1 VDIAHA
7 PQHWPEHAAMFFVIT
22 PLALGWIA
30 GTALQLQQAVLWPCE
45 MYWGLGAAALLLMYA
60 VARVDAWQFAFKRL
74 DAFPFFRSASAFFS
88 RVSAG
93 AVWHSVVWCVL
104 SCTLAFALAGARAS
118 HYVKTVLN
126 PALEGRTLQVVG
138 IVANLPQRTDDS
150 ARFRFEVESARES
163 DGTWVQLPSQL
174 LLGWYGNRLNG
185 YGGQVG
191 LSGNA
196 DKVQP
201 PPADLRPGDR
211 WQLAVRLKA
220 PHGHINP
227 HGFDYELWLWEQG
240 LQATGYVRNGA
251 KDAAPQWLGSTWAH
265 PVERLRQR
273 VRSAI
278 EARVVDRAMAG
289 IVAALLVGDQAAIE
303 RADWDVF
310 RATGVAHLMA
320 ISGLHITG
328 LAWLAALCVGW
339 LWRRCDVWSPRKP
352 WSLWLP
358 APIAASACAAM
369 VALAYAVF
377 TGWGVPAQRTVW
389 MLGVVTLLRVYGL
402 RWPLTQVWL
411 SVCAVV
417 LAVDPWALMQ
427 AGFWL
432 SFVAV
437 GVLFASG
444 SHAPVETAAHSDA
457 LNVFDVSTEQSRQPN
472 RRGRLLANAWASA
485 QRMWREQCLMSVCLA
500 PLTLLLF
507 HQVSVVGLFANLLA
521 VPWVTLVVT
530 PLCMLGL
537 VLPFAWSVAAE
548 ALQWLVWLLKACA
561 GVLWAQWSAPAAPL
575 WAGAAALVGMGVW
588 AMRVPMWLRWFGVA
602 LVLPVLSWQTLRPAH
617 GTFEL
622 VAADMGQG
630 HAVLVRTATHSLLYD
645 TGPRYSSE
653 TDAGQRVLVP
663 LLRAWGERLDRIV
676 ISHQDSD
683 HSGGAPAVMAMQP
696 QADVLTSIAPEHPLQ
711 QLAVMQRCER
721 GQSWV
726 WDGVRFDV
734 LHPSASDYE
743 RKLKPNA
750 LSCVLRVT
758 ASRAVVAETGAALD
772 HASAKAPPSTQ
783 TTQTTQTTQVAALL
797 AGDIEAAQEQD
808 LLQSG
813 QALEA
818 DWLLVPHHGSATSST
833 QDFLEAV
840 NLSVAIVQAGY
851 RNRFGHPRPDVLR
864 RYSDLGV
871 LVVQTPRCGASTW
884 RSEQPKLVQCERN
897 QRQRYWQH
905 VF

>member
-1 VDIAHA
+1 
-7 PQHWPEHAAMFFVIT
+7 MLSFIT
-22 PLALGWIA
+22 SVALGWIA
-30 GTALQLQQAVLWPCE
+30 GTALQLQQAQLWAGGV
-45 MYWGLGAAALLLMYA
+45 YWGLGAAAIAMVLA
-60 VARVDAWQFAFKRL
+60 CRQA
-74 DAFPFFRSASAFFS
+74 
-88 RVSAG
+88 
-93 AVWHSVVWCVL
+93 AVWFLLAGV
-104 SCTLAFALAGARAS
+104 LAFAQAGARAS
-118 HYVKTVLN
+118 HYVSTSLN
-126 PALEGRTLQVVG
+126 PALEGRTLHVVG
-138 IVANLPQRTDDS
+138 LVANLPQRTEDS
-150 ARFRFEVESARES
+150 ARFRFEVESARDT
-163 DGTWVQLPSQL
+163 DGAQVQLPPQL

-185 YGGQVG
+185 YGGQG
-191 LSGNA
+191 RD

-201 PPADLRPGDR
+201 PPTDLRPGDR

-251 KDAAPQWLGSTWAH
+251 KDTPPQWLGHTWAH

-278 EARVVDRAMAG
+278 DARVADRATAG

-328 LAWLAALCVGW
+328 LAWLAALGVGW
-339 LWRRCDVWSPRKP
+339 LWRLSDVWSPTKP
-352 WSLWLP
+352 WSLCLP
-358 APIAASACAAM
+358 APMAASACAAC

-389 MLGVVTLLRVYGL
+389 MLTVVTLLRWHGL
-402 RWPLTQVWL
+402 RWPLLPVWL

-417 LAVDPWALMQ
+417 LALDPWALLQ

-444 SHAPVETAAHSDA
+444 SHAPTH
-457 LNVFDVSTEQSRQPN
+457 T
-472 RRGRLLANAWASA
+472 LLAAA
-485 QRMWREQCLMSVCLA
+485 QRMLREQWLMSVCLA

-507 HQVSVVGLFANLLA
+507 HQVSVVGLFANLLT

-530 PLCMLGL
+530 PLCLLGL
-537 VLPFAWSVAAE
+537 VLPLAWTLAAE
-548 ALQWLVWLLKACA
+548 ALQGLVWLLNACA
-561 GVLWAQWSAPAAPL
+561 GVPWAQWSAPAAPL

-588 AMRVPMWLRWFGVA
+588 AMRLPMWLRCFGVA
-602 LVLPVLSWQTLRPAH
+602 LVLPVLSWHTPRPAH
-617 GTFEL
+617 GAFEL

-630 HAVLVRTATHSLLYD
+630 HAVLLRTATHSMLYD
-645 TGPRYSSE
+645 TGPRYSAE

-663 LLRAWGERLDRIV
+663 LLRAWGERLDAIV

-683 HSGGAPAVMAMQP
+683 HSGGAPAVMVMQP
-696 QADVLTSIAPEHPLQ
+696 QARVLTSVALEHPLQ
-711 QLAVMQRCER
+711 QLSAMQRCER
-721 GQSWV
+721 GQTWT
-726 WDGVRFDV
+726 WDGVHFEV
-734 LHPSASDYE
+734 LHPNAADYE

-758 ASRAVVAETGAALD
+758 SQ
-772 HASAKAPPSTQ
+772 SS
-783 TTQTTQTTQVAALL
+783 ALL
-797 AGDIEAAQEQD
+797 AGDIEAAQELS

-813 QALEA
+813 QALQA

-833 QDFLEAV
+833 ANFLETVQPRIAV
-840 NLSVAIVQAGY
+840 VQAGY
-851 RNRFGHPRPDVLR
+851 RNRFGHPRQDVMQ
-864 RYSDLGV
+864 RYDDFGV
-871 LVVQTPRCGASTW
+871 LAVQTPRCGASTW
-884 RSEQPKLVQCERN
+884 RSDAPNLVQCERN
-897 QRQRYWQH
+897 QRQHYWQH

>member
-1 VDIAHA
+1 
-7 PQHWPEHAAMFFVIT
+7 MFSVIT

-30 GTALQLQQAVLWPCE
+30 GTALQLQQAVLWAAE
-45 MYWGLGAAALLLMYA
+45 MYWGLGAAALLLAYA
-60 VARVDAWQFAFKRL
+60 IARV
-74 DAFPFFRSASAFFS
+74 DAFPFFRSALAFLS
-88 RVSAG
+88 RVSAD

-118 HYVKTVLN
+118 HYVQTALN
-126 PALEGRTLQVVG
+126 PAIEGRTLQLVG
-138 IVANLPQRTDDS
+138 IVANLPQRTEDS

-163 DGTWVQLPSQL
+163 DGTLVELPPQL

-185 YGGQVG
+185 YGGQ
-191 LSGNA
+191 LNNA
-196 DKVQP
+196 DKVQA

-251 KDAAPQWLGSTWAH
+251 KDAPPQWLGSTWEH
-265 PVERLRQR
+265 PVERLRQS

-278 EARVVDRAMAG
+278 DARVADRAVAG

-339 LWRRCDVWSPRKP
+339 LWRRSDVWSARKP

-358 APIAASACAAM
+358 APIAASACAAI

-402 RWPLTQVWL
+402 RWPLMQVWL
-411 SVCAVV
+411 TVCAVV
-417 LAVDPWALMQ
+417 LALDPWALMQ

-444 SHAPVETAAHSDA
+444 SHAPVEVAVHSDA
-457 LNVFDVSTEQSRQPN
+457 LNMFEVPTERNSQSSE
-472 RRGRLLANAWASA
+472 RGSKRVGHIAASAWASA
-485 QRMWREQCLMSVCLA
+485 QRMWREQWLMSVCLA

-530 PLCMLGL
+530 PLCLLGL

-548 ALQWLVWLLKACA
+548 ALQVLVLLLKACA
-561 GVLWAQWSAPAAPL
+561 GVSWAQWSAPAAPL

-602 LVLPVLSWQTLRPAH
+602 LVLPVLSWQTPRPAH

-645 TGPRYSSE
+645 TGPRYSAE

-696 QADVLTSIAPEHPLQ
+696 QAEVLTSIASEHPLQ
-711 QLAVMQRCER
+711 QLGAMQRCER
-721 GQSWV
+721 GQLWV
-726 WDGVRFDV
+726 WDGVQFEV
-734 LHPSASDYE
+734 LHPSAVDYD

-750 LSCVLRVT
+750 LSCVLRV
-758 ASRAVVAETGAALD
+758 
-772 HASAKAPPSTQ
+772 SAHNTS
-783 TTQTTQTTQVAALL
+783 ALL

-813 QALEA
+813 QALQA

-833 QDFLEAV
+833 QAFLDAV
-840 NLSVAIVQAGY
+840 QPSVAIVQAGY

-864 RYSDLGV
+864 RYTDLGV
-871 LVVQTPRCGASTW
+871 DVVQTPRCGASTW

>member
-1 VDIAHA
+1 
-7 PQHWPEHAAMFFVIT
+7 MFSVIT

-30 GTALQLQQAVLWPCE
+30 GTALQLQQAQLWAGE
-45 MYWGLGAAALLLMYA
+45 VYWALGAAAL
-60 VARVDAWQFAFKRL
+60 V
-74 DAFPFFRSASAFFS
+74 SAFAVVRVS
-88 RVSAG
+88 RVLAG
-93 AVWHSVVWCVL
+93 SWVQVVVRFAWMGVL
-104 SCTLAFALAGARAS
+104 SAVLAFVQAGARAS
-118 HYVKTVLN
+118 HYAQSALN
-126 PALEGRTLQVVG
+126 PALEGRTLHVVG
-138 IVANLPQRTDDS
+138 IVASLPQRMEDS
-150 ARFRFEVESARES
+150 ARFRFEVASAREAS
-163 DGTWVQLPSQL
+163 GALVKLPSQL

-185 YGGQVG
+185 SDEK
-191 LSGNA
+191 L
-196 DKVQP
+196 QP

-251 KDAAPQWLGSTWAH
+251 KDTPPQWLGSTWAH
-265 PVERLRQR
+265 PVERMRQR

-278 EARVVDRAMAG
+278 EARVADRATAG

-328 LAWLAALCVGW
+328 LAWLAAVCVGW
-339 LWRRCDVWSPRKP
+339 LWRRSDVWSPRKP

-358 APIAASACAAM
+358 APIAASVCAVA

-402 RWPLTQVWL
+402 RWPWVQVWL

-417 LAVDPWALMQ
+417 LALDPWALMQ

-437 GVLFASG
+437 GMLFASG
-444 SHAPVETAAHSDA
+444 SQASGTT
-457 LNVFDVSTEQSRQPN
+457 L
-472 RRGRLLANAWASA
+472 WATV
-485 QRMWREQCLMSVCLA
+485 QRMWREQWLMSVCLA

-530 PLCMLGL
+530 PLCLLGL
-537 VLPFAWSVAAE
+537 VLPVAWGAAAE
-548 ALQWLVWLLKACA
+548 ALQGLMWLLKVCA
-561 GVLWAQWSAPAAPL
+561 GVSWAQWSAPAAPL
-575 WAGAAALVGMGVW
+575 WVGAAALLGMGVW

-602 LVLPVLSWQTLRPAH
+602 LVLPVLSWQTPRPTH

-645 TGPRYSSE
+645 TGPRYSAE

-663 LLRAWGERLDRIV
+663 LLRALGERLDTVV

-683 HSGGAPAVMAMQP
+683 HSGGALAVMAMQP
-696 QADVLTSIAPEHPLQ
+696 QAEVLTSIPPTHSLQ
-711 QLAVMQRCER
+711 QAHSMTRCER
-721 GQSWV
+721 GQAWV
-726 WDGVRFDV
+726 WDDVHFDV
-734 LHPSASDYE
+734 LHPTPEDYG
-743 RKLKPNA
+743 KPLKPNA
-750 LSCVLRVT
+750 LSCVLRVRS
-758 ASRAVVAETGAALD
+758 ASGVVALL
-772 HASAKAPPSTQ
+772 
-783 TTQTTQTTQVAALL
+783 VA
-797 AGDIEAAQEQD
+797 DIEAAQEQQ
-808 LLQSG
+808 LLRTETS
-813 QALEA
+813 LTA
-818 DWLLVPHHGSATSST
+818 DWLLVPHHGSLTSST
-833 QDFLEAV
+833 PAFVQAV
-840 NLSVAIVQAGY
+840 QPSVAVVQAGY
-851 RNRFGHPRPDVLR
+851 RNRFGHPRPEVVA
-864 RYSDLGV
+864 RYDAQGV
-871 LVVQTPRCGASTW
+871 LMVQSARCGASVW
-884 RSEQPKLVQCERN
+884 RSDEPKLVQCERD
-897 QRQRYWQH
+897 QGKRYWHH

>member
-1 VDIAHA
+1 
-7 PQHWPEHAAMFFVIT
+7 MFSVIT

-30 GTALQLQQAVLWPCE
+30 GTALQLQQAQLWAGE
-45 MYWGLGAAALLLMYA
+45 VYWGLAAAALMWAYIA
-60 VARVDAWQFAFKRL
+60 TRIDVSRVAWI
-74 DAFPFFRSASAFFS
+74 RSASALLS
-88 RVSAG
+88 RASAG
-93 AVWHSVVWCVL
+93 AGVYAAVGLALVAVL
-104 SCTLAFALAGARAS
+104 SALLAFVQAGARAS
-118 HYVKTVLN
+118 HYAQSAFN

-138 IVANLPQRTDDS
+138 IVANLPQRMEDS
-150 ARFRFEVESARES
+150 ARFRFEVESARDS
-163 DGTWVQLPSQL
+163 DGALVQLPPQL

-185 YGGQVG
+185 
-191 LSGNA
+191 SD

-211 WQLAVRLKA
+211 WQLVVRLKA

-278 EARVVDRAMAG
+278 DARVGDRAMAG

-339 LWRRCDVWSPRKP
+339 LWRRSDVWSPRKP

-358 APIAASACAAM
+358 APIAASASAAM

-402 RWPLTQVWL
+402 RWPLMQVWL
-411 SVCAVV
+411 TVCAVV
-417 LAVDPWALMQ
+417 LALDPWALMQ

-444 SHAPVETAAHSDA
+444 SHAPVETTVRSDT
-457 LNVFDVSTEQSRQPN
+457 LNGFDTVAEQNSQPN

-485 QRMWREQCLMSVCLA
+485 QRMWREQWLMSVCLA

-530 PLCMLGL
+530 PLCLLGL
-537 VLPFAWSVAAE
+537 VLPLAWSVAAE

-561 GVLWAQWSAPAAPL
+561 GVSWAQWSAPAAPL

-602 LVLPVLSWQTLRPAH
+602 LVLPVLSWQTPRPAN
-617 GTFEL
+617 GMFEL

-645 TGPRYSSE
+645 TGPRYSAE

-663 LLRAWGERLDRIV
+663 LLRGWGERLDRIV

-683 HSGGAPAVMAMQP
+683 HSGGATAVMAMQP
-696 QADVLTSIAPEHPLQ
+696 QADVLTSIALEHPLQ
-711 QLAVMQRCER
+711 QLGAMQRCER

-726 WDGVRFDV
+726 WDGVRFEM
-734 LHPSASDYE
+734 LHPSAADYE

-758 ASRAVVAETGAALD
+758 AVDTS
-772 HASAKAPPSTQ
+772 
-783 TTQTTQTTQVAALL
+783 ALL
-797 AGDIEAAQEQD
+797 AGDIEAAQEQG

-813 QALEA
+813 QALQA

-833 QDFLEAV
+833 QAFLDAV
-840 NLSVAIVQAGY
+840 QPSVAIVQAGY

>member
-1 VDIAHA
+1 VGIAHA
-7 PQHWPEHAAMFFVIT
+7 PLCCVEHAAMFSVIT
-22 PLALGWIA
+22 PLALGWLA
-30 GTALQLQQAVLWPCE
+30 GTALQLQQPQLWAAE
-45 MYWGLGAAALLLMYA
+45 MYWGLGAAALLLAYA
-60 VARVDAWQFAFKRL
+60 AARLDTWRIAFTLL
-74 DAFPFFRSASAFFS
+74 DAFPFVRSALALSS
-88 RVSAG
+88 RASTG
-93 AVWHSVVWCVL
+93 AVWHSAVCCVL
-104 SCTLAFALAGARAS
+104 SCALAFALAGARVS
-118 HYVKTVLN
+118 HYVQTALN

-138 IVANLPQRTDDS
+138 IVANLPQRTEDS

-163 DGTWVQLPSQL
+163 DGTLVQLPPQL
-174 LLGWYGNRLNG
+174 LLGWYGNRLKG
-185 YGGQVG
+185 DGGEVV
-191 LSGNA
+191 LS
-196 DKVQP
+196 DKVQAP
-201 PPADLRPGDR
+201 PVDLRPGDR
-211 WQLAVRLKA
+211 WQLTVRLKA

-251 KDAAPQWLGSTWAH
+251 KDVPPLWLGSTWAH

-278 EARVVDRAMAG
+278 DAQVADRALAG

-328 LAWLAALCVGW
+328 LAWLAALCVGR
-339 LWRRCDVWSPRKP
+339 LWRRSDAWSPAKP

-358 APIAASACAAM
+358 TPIAASACAAL

-402 RWPLTQVWL
+402 RWPLMQVWL
-411 SVCAVV
+411 TVCAVV
-417 LAVDPWALMQ
+417 LALDPWALMQ

-444 SHAPVETAAHSDA
+444 SQAP
-457 LNVFDVSTEQSRQPN
+457 
-472 RRGRLLANAWASA
+472 ANTLWASA
-485 QRMWREQCLMSVCLA
+485 QRMWREQWLMSVCLA

-537 VLPFAWSVAAE
+537 VLPAAWGLAAD
-548 ALQWLVWLLKACA
+548 ALQGLVWVLKACA
-561 GVLWAQWSAPAAPL
+561 GVSWAQWSAPAAPL
-575 WAGAAALVGMGVW
+575 WAGAAALVGMGTW
-588 AMRVPMWLRWFGVA
+588 AMRVPMWLRCFCVA
-602 LVLPVLSWQTLRPAH
+602 LVLPVLSWQTPRPAL
-617 GTFEL
+617 GAFEL

-645 TGPRYSSE
+645 TGPRYSAE

-696 QADVLTSIAPEHPLQ
+696 QADVWTSIAAEHPLQ
-711 QLAVMQRCER
+711 QLGRMQRCER

-726 WDGVRFDV
+726 WDGVQFEV
-734 LHPSASDYE
+734 LHPSAADYA

-750 LSCVLRVT
+750 MSCVLRV
-758 ASRAVVAETGAALD
+758 
-772 HASAKAPPSTQ
+772 SAPNTS
-783 TTQTTQTTQVAALL
+783 ALL

-813 QALEA
+813 QTLQA

-833 QDFLEAV
+833 QAFLDAV
-840 NLSVAIVQAGY
+840 QPSVAIVQAGY
-851 RNRFGHPRPDVLR
+851 RNRFGHPRPDVLG
-864 RYSDLGV
+864 RYTDLGV
-871 LVVQTPRCGASTW
+871 DVVQTPRCGASTW

>member
-1 VDIAHA
+1 
-7 PQHWPEHAAMFFVIT
+7 MFSVIT

-30 GTALQLQQAVLWPCE
+30 GTALQLQQAQLWAGE
-45 MYWGLGAAALLLMYA
+45 VYWCLAAAALLLAYA
-60 VARVDAWQFAFKRL
+60 AARVDAWRFAFTRL
-74 DAFPFFRSASAFFS
+74 DTFPFARSALALFS
-88 RVSAG
+88 RASAG
-93 AVWHSVVWCVL
+93 AVWYSVVWCVL
-104 SCTLAFALAGARAS
+104 SCTFAFALAGARAS
-118 HYVKTVLN
+118 HYVQTALN

-138 IVANLPQRTDDS
+138 IVANLPQRSEDS

-163 DGTWVQLPSQL
+163 DSTLVELPPQL

-185 YGGQVG
+185 DGGQNN
-191 LSGNA
+191 NA
-196 DKVQP
+196 DKVQAP
-201 PPADLRPGDR
+201 PTDLRPGDR

-251 KDAAPQWLGSTWAH
+251 KDAAPQWLGSTWVH

-278 EARVVDRAMAG
+278 DARVGDRAMAG

-339 LWRRCDVWSPRKP
+339 LWRRSDVWSPRKP

-369 VALAYAVF
+369 VALTYAVF

-402 RWPLTQVWL
+402 RWPLMQVWL
-411 SVCAVV
+411 TVCAVV
-417 LAVDPWALMQ
+417 LALDPWALMQ

-444 SHAPVETAAHSDA
+444 SHAPLEAAVHSDA
-457 LNVFDVSTEQSRQPN
+457 LNVFEVPTERNIQSSE
-472 RRGRLLANAWASA
+472 RGSKRVGHIAASAWASV
-485 QRMWREQCLMSVCLA
+485 QRMWREQWLMSVCLA

-530 PLCMLGL
+530 PLCLLGL

-561 GVLWAQWSAPAAPL
+561 GVSWAQWSAPAAPL
-575 WAGAAALVGMGVW
+575 WAGAAALVGMGMW
-588 AMRVPMWLRWFGVA
+588 AMRVPMWLRCFGVA
-602 LVLPVLSWQTLRPAH
+602 LVLPVLSWQTPRPVH

-630 HAVLVRTATHSLLYD
+630 HAVLLRTATHSLLYD
-645 TGPRYSSE
+645 TGPRYSAE

-711 QLAVMQRCER
+711 QLGVMQRCER
-721 GQSWV
+721 GQSWM
-726 WDGVRFDV
+726 WDGVRFEV

-750 LSCVLRVT
+750 LSCVLRVS
-758 ASRAVVAETGAALD
+758 ASRAVVAQTDAALD
-772 HASAKAPPSTQ
+772 HASAKAPPPAQGT
-783 TTQTTQTTQVAALL
+783 ALL

-813 QALEA
+813 QALQA

-833 QDFLEAV
+833 QDFLNAV
-840 NLSVAIVQAGY
+840 DPNVAIVQAGY

-864 RYSDLGV
+864 RYNDLGV

-884 RSEQPKLVQCERN
+884 RSQQPKLVQCERN

>member
-1 VDIAHA
+1 
-7 PQHWPEHAAMFFVIT
+7 MFSVIT
-22 PLALGWIA
+22 PVALGWIA
-30 GTALQLQQAVLWPCE
+30 GTAVQLQQPQLWAAE
-45 MYWGLGAAALLLMYA
+45 VYWVGGTGALCFLYVTVRSRPLA
-60 VARVDAWQFAFKRL
+60 VAGLQV
-74 DAFPFFRSASAFFS
+74 
-88 RVSAG
+88 
-93 AVWHSVVWCVL
+93 AV
-104 SCTLAFALAGARAS
+104 AFALAAVLAFAQVGARAS
-118 HYVKTVLN
+118 HYAQGALT
-126 PALEGRTLQVVG
+126 PQLEGRTLHLVG
-138 IVANLPQRTDDS
+138 VVANLPQRTEDS
-150 ARFRFEVESARES
+150 ARFRFEVESARDTE
-163 DGTWVQLPSQL
+163 GARVQLPQQL
-174 LLGWYGNRLNG
+174 LLGWYGQRG
-185 YGGQVG
+185 HGM
-191 LSGNA
+191 SGHSGSA
-196 DKVQP
+196 DTVQAP
-201 PPADLRPGDR
+201 PLDLRPGDR
-211 WQLAVRLKA
+211 WQLAVRVKA

-240 LQATGYVRNGA
+240 LQATGYVRNGP
-251 KDAAPQWLGSTWAH
+251 KDASPQWLGSSWVH
-265 PVERLRQR
+265 PVERLRQS
-273 VRSAI
+273 VRNAI
-278 EARVVDRAMAG
+278 DAHVSDRAMAG

-303 RADWDVF
+303 RSDWDVF

-328 LAWLAALCVGW
+328 LAWLAAWVVGW
-339 LWRRCDVWSPRKP
+339 LWRRSDVWSHRKP

-358 APIAASACAAM
+358 APMAASACAAL

-389 MLGVVTLLRVYGL
+389 MLAVVTALRWHGW
-402 RWPLTQVWL
+402 RWPLLQVWL
-411 SVCAVV
+411 TVCAVV
-417 LAVDPWALMQ
+417 LALDPWALMQ

-444 SHAPVETAAHSDA
+444 SHAPVPAAHLPAS
-457 LNVFDVSTEQSRQPN
+457 V
-472 RRGRLLANAWASA
+472 WASA
-485 QRMWREQCLMSVCLA
+485 QRLWREQWLMSVCLA

-530 PLCMLGL
+530 PLCLLGL
-537 VLPFAWSVAAE
+537 VLPLAWGVAAD
-548 ALQWLVWLLKACA
+548 ALQGLLWLLQLCA
-561 GVLWAQWSAPAAPL
+561 GVSWAQWSAPAAPL
-575 WAGAAALVGMGVW
+575 WAGASALMGMGLW
-588 AMRVPMWLRWFGVA
+588 AMRLPMWLRCFGIA
-602 LVLPVLSWQTLRPAH
+602 LVLPVLSWQTPRPAL

-645 TGPRYSSE
+645 TGPRYSAE

-696 QADVLTSIAPEHPLQ
+696 QADVLTSIAIEHPLQ
-711 QLAVMQRCER
+711 QLSKMQRCER

-726 WDGVRFDV
+726 WDGVRFEV

-758 ASRAVVAETGAALD
+758 ALPGAGL
-772 HASAKAPPSTQ
+772 HAPAIS
-783 TTQTTQTTQVAALL
+783 ALL

-813 QALEA
+813 QALQA

-833 QDFLEAV
+833 QAFLEAV
-840 NLSVAIVQAGY
+840 QPRIALVQAGY
-851 RNRFGHPRPDVLR
+851 RNRFGHPRADVVQ

-871 LVVQTPRCGASTW
+871 QVVQTPRCGASVW

>member
-1 VDIAHA
+1 
-7 PQHWPEHAAMFFVIT
+7 MFSVIT
-22 PLALGWIA
+22 PWALGWIA
-30 GTALQLQQAVLWPCE
+30 GTALQLQQPQLWAAE
-45 MYWGLGAAALLLMYA
+45 VYWALGAAAVLL
-60 VARVDAWQFAFKRL
+60 VSWHVSRFWRGDWQIPAWQTAAWFT
-74 DAFPFFRSASAFFS
+74 
-88 RVSAG
+88 
-93 AVWHSVVWCVL
+93 L
-104 SCTLAFALAGARAS
+104 SCVIAFALAGARAS
-118 HYVKTVLN
+118 HYLQTALN

-138 IVANLPQRTDDS
+138 IVANLPQRNEDS
-150 ARFRFEVESARES
+150 ARFRFGVESAREL
-163 DGTWVQLPSQL
+163 DGTLVQLPPQV
-174 LLGWYGNRLNG
+174 LLGWYGHRRHAH
-185 YGGQVG
+185 VG
-191 LSGNA
+191 HSSSE
-196 DKVQP
+196 DKLQP

-211 WQLAVRLKA
+211 WQLSVRLKA

-227 HGFDYELWLWEQG
+227 HGFDYELWLWDQG

-251 KDAAPQWLGSTWAH
+251 KDLQPQWLGHTWAH

-278 EARVVDRAMAG
+278 DAQVTDRGTAG

-303 RADWDVF
+303 RGDWDVF

-339 LWRRCDVWSPRKP
+339 LWRRSDMWSPRTP

-358 APIAASACAAM
+358 APMAASACAAL

-389 MLGVVTLLRVYGL
+389 MLGVVTLLRFYGL
-402 RWPLTQVWL
+402 RWPLMQVWL
-411 SVCAVV
+411 TVCAVV
-417 LAVDPWALMQ
+417 LALDPWALMQ

-444 SHAPVETAAHSDA
+444 VQEPASSLWAA
-457 LNVFDVSTEQSRQPN
+457 VR
-472 RRGRLLANAWASA
+472 
-485 QRMWREQCLMSVCLA
+485 RMWREQWLMSVCLA
-500 PLTLLLF
+500 PLSLLLF
-507 HQVSVVGLFANLLA
+507 HQVSVLGLFANLLA

-537 VLPFAWSVAAE
+537 LMPFAWDLAAE
-548 ALQWLVWLLKACA
+548 ALQGLVWLLKAGA
-561 GVLWAQWSAPAAPL
+561 GVSWAQWSAPAAPF
-575 WAGAAALVGMGVW
+575 WAGAAALVGMGLW
-588 AMRVPMWLRWFGVA
+588 AMRVPMWLRCFGVA
-602 LVLPVLSWQTLRPAH
+602 LVLPMLSWQTPRPAH

-630 HAVLVRTATHSLLYD
+630 HAVLLRTATHSLLYD
-645 TGPRYSSE
+645 TGPRYSAE

-696 QADVLTSIAPEHPLQ
+696 QADVLTSMPAEHPLQ
-711 QLAVMQRCER
+711 QLGSMQRCEL

-726 WDGVRFDV
+726 WDGVQFEV
-734 LHPSASDYE
+734 LHPSAADYE

-750 LSCVLRVT
+750 LSCVLRV
-758 ASRAVVAETGAALD
+758 SAAN
-772 HASAKAPPSTQ
+772 ASAML
-783 TTQTTQTTQVAALL
+783 V
-797 AGDIEAAQEQD
+797 GDIEAAQEQS
-808 LLQSG
+808 LVQSG
-813 QALEA
+813 QPLQA

-833 QDFLEAV
+833 QAFLEAV
-840 NLSVAIVQAGY
+840 QPSVAIVQVGY
-851 RNRFGHPRPDVLR
+851 RNRFGHPRPDVLK

-871 LVVQTPRCGASTW
+871 QVVQTPRCGASTW
-884 RSEQPKLVQCERN
+884 RSEQPNLVDCERN
-897 QRQRYWQH
+897 QRTRYWQH
-905 VF
+905 NF

>member
-1 VDIAHA
+1 
-7 PQHWPEHAAMFFVIT
+7 MFSVIT
-22 PLALGWIA
+22 PFALGWIA
-30 GTALQLQQAVLWPCE
+30 GTALQLQQAKLWAAD
-45 MYWGLGAAALLLMYA
+45 MYWGLGAVALLLVYA
-60 VARVDAWQFAFKRL
+60 AARFILGRFAF
-74 DAFPFFRSASAFFS
+74 ARSASAFFS

-93 AVWHSVVWCVL
+93 AGLQAFVWFAL
-104 SCTLAFALAGARAS
+104 AGTLAFALAGARACQFLQ
-118 HYVKTVLN
+118 TALN

-138 IVANLPQRTDDS
+138 IVANLPQRTEDS
-150 ARFRFEVESARES
+150 ARFRFEVESAREM
-163 DGTWVQLPSQL
+163 DGTQVQLPPHV
-174 LLGWYGNRLNG
+174 LLGWYGNRLKG
-185 YGGQVG
+185 YGGQG
-191 LSGNA
+191 GS
-196 DKVQP
+196 DDQVQA

-251 KDAAPQWLGSTWAH
+251 KDAPPQWLGSTWAH
-265 PVERLRQR
+265 PIERLRQR

-278 EARVVDRAMAG
+278 DAQVADRAMAG

-303 RADWDVF
+303 RTDWDVF

-328 LAWLAALCVGW
+328 LAWLAALCVGG
-339 LWRRCDVWSPRKP
+339 LWRRSDVWSPRKP
-352 WSLWLP
+352 WSLCLP
-358 APIAASACAAM
+358 APVAASASAAL

-402 RWPLTQVWL
+402 RWPLMQVWL

-417 LAVDPWALMQ
+417 LALDPWALMQ

-444 SHAPVETAAHSDA
+444 SQEGAASVWGA
-457 LNVFDVSTEQSRQPN
+457 VL
-472 RRGRLLANAWASA
+472 
-485 QRMWREQCLMSVCLA
+485 RMCREQWLMSVCLA

-530 PLCMLGL
+530 PLCMVGL
-537 VLPFAWSVAAE
+537 VLPLAWSLAAE
-548 ALQWLVWLLKACA
+548 ALQRSVWLLKVGA
-561 GVLWAQWSAPAAPL
+561 GVSWAQWSAPAAPL
-575 WAGAAALVGMGVW
+575 WAGAAALAGMGLW
-588 AMRVPMWLRWFGVA
+588 AMRLPIWLRLFGVA
-602 LVLPVLSWQTLRPAH
+602 LVLPVLSWETPRPAH
-617 GTFEL
+617 GAFEL

-630 HAVLVRTATHSLLYD
+630 HAVLLRTATHSLLYD
-645 TGPRYSSE
+645 TGPRYSAE

-683 HSGGAPAVMAMQP
+683 HSGGAPSVMAMQP
-696 QADVLTSIAPEHPLQ
+696 QADVLTSIAPEHPLR
-711 QLAVMQRCER
+711 QLGNMQRCER

-726 WDGVRFDV
+726 WDGVHFEV
-734 LHPSASDYE
+734 LHPRAADYE

-750 LSCVLRVT
+750 LSCVLRVS
-758 ASRAVVAETGAALD
+758 ASHWQTNRA
-772 HASAKAPPSTQ
+772 HAS
-783 TTQTTQTTQVAALL
+783 ALL

-813 QALEA
+813 QTLQA

-833 QDFLEAV
+833 SAFLEAV
-840 NLSVAIVQAGY
+840 DPSVAIVQAGY

-884 RSEQPKLVQCERN
+884 RSEQPNLVQCERN
-897 QRQRYWQH
+897 LRQRYWQH

>member
-1 VDIAHA
+1 
-7 PQHWPEHAAMFFVIT
+7 MFSVIT

-30 GTALQLQQAVLWPCE
+30 GTALQLQQAQLWVGE
-45 MYWGLGAAALLLMYA
+45 VYWGLAAVTLMTAYIATRIDVSRFAWVRRASVLLS
-60 VARVDAWQFAFKRL
+60 RL
-74 DAFPFFRSASAFFS
+74 L
-88 RVSAG
+88 AG
-93 AVWHSVVWCVL
+93 AGVQAAVGLALAATL
-104 SCTLAFALAGARAS
+104 SAVLAFAQAGARAS
-118 HYVKTVLN
+118 HYAQSTLN
-126 PALEGRTLQVVG
+126 SALEGRTLQVVG
-138 IVANLPQRTDDS
+138 IVANLPQRNEDS
-150 ARFRFEVESARES
+150 ARFRFEVESARDS
-163 DGTWVQLPSQL
+163 DGARVQLPPQL

-185 YGGQVG
+185 
-191 LSGNA
+191 SD
-196 DKVQP
+196 DKVQA

-251 KDAAPQWLGSTWAH
+251 KDAPPLWLGSTWAH

-278 EARVVDRAMAG
+278 DVRVSDRAMAG

-339 LWRRCDVWSPRKP
+339 LWRRSDVWSARQP

-369 VALAYAVF
+369 VALTYAVF

-402 RWPLTQVWL
+402 RWPLMQVWL
-411 SVCAVV
+411 TVCAVV
-417 LAVDPWALMQ
+417 LALDPWALLQ

-444 SHAPVETAAHSDA
+444 SHAPLEAAAHSDA
-457 LNVFDVSTEQSRQPN
+457 LNVFEVPAE
-472 RRGRLLANAWASA
+472 RRGQSDERGSRRVGRMAASAWASA
-485 QRMWREQCLMSVCLA
+485 QRMWREQWLMSVSLA

-537 VLPFAWSVAAE
+537 VLPFAWGLAAD
-548 ALQWLVWLLKACA
+548 ALQLLVWVLNACA
-561 GVLWAQWSAPAAPL
+561 GVSWAQWSAPAAPL
-575 WAGAAALVGMGVW
+575 WAGAAALVGMGTW
-588 AMRVPMWLRWFGVA
+588 AMRLPMWLRCFGVA
-602 LVLPVLSWQTLRPAH
+602 LVLPVLSWQTPRPEH

-645 TGPRYSSE
+645 TGPRYSAE

-683 HSGGAPAVMAMQP
+683 HSGGAAAMMAMQP
-696 QADVLTSIAPEHPLQ
+696 QSNVLTSISVEHPLQ
-711 QLAVMQRCER
+711 QLGAMQRCEL

-726 WDGVRFDV
+726 WDGVRFEV
-734 LHPSASDYE
+734 LHPSAADYE

-758 ASRAVVAETGAALD
+758 AHDTS
-772 HASAKAPPSTQ
+772 
-783 TTQTTQTTQVAALL
+783 ALL

-808 LLQSG
+808 LVQSG
-813 QALEA
+813 QDLQA

-833 QDFLEAV
+833 QAFLEAV
-840 NLSVAIVQAGY
+840 QPSVAIVQAGY

-871 LVVQTPRCGASTW
+871 LVVQTPRCGASIW

-897 QRQRYWQH
+897 QRQRYWHH

>member
-1 VDIAHA
+1 
-7 PQHWPEHAAMFFVIT
+7 MFSVIT
-22 PLALGWIA
+22 PWALGWIA
-30 GTALQLQQAVLWPCE
+30 GTALQLQQAQLWAGE
-45 MYWGLGAAALLLMYA
+45 VYWGWGGAAAALVLA
-60 VARVDAWQFAFKRL
+60 RFGTWPIVHRVFARVSCAWMGAL
-74 DAFPFFRSASAFFS
+74 WPA
-88 RVSAG
+88 
-93 AVWHSVVWCVL
+93 AVWFALACA
-104 SCTLAFALAGARAS
+104 LAFAQVGARAS
-118 HYVKTVLN
+118 HYVQSALN

-138 IVANLPQRTDDS
+138 IVANLPQRMEDS
-150 ARFRFEVESARES
+150 ARFRFEVESAHDSGGAR
-163 DGTWVQLPSQL
+163 VQLPPQL
-174 LLGWYGNRLNG
+174 LLGWYGHRFHEG
-185 YGGQVG
+185 D
-191 LSGNA
+191 
-196 DKVQP
+196 DKWQS
-201 PPADLRPGDR
+201 PPADFRPGDR

-240 LQATGYVRNGA
+240 LQATGYVRHGA
-251 KDAAPQWLGSTWAH
+251 KDAPPQWLGGTWAH

-278 EARVVDRAMAG
+278 DAQVSDRAAAG

-303 RADWDVF
+303 RTDWDVF

-339 LWRRCDVWSPRKP
+339 LWRRSDAWSAHTP

-402 RWPLTQVWL
+402 RWPWVQVWL

-417 LAVDPWALMQ
+417 LALDPWALMQ

-444 SHAPVETAAHSDA
+444 SPRPVTTLWGS
-457 LNVFDVSTEQSRQPN
+457 F
-472 RRGRLLANAWASA
+472 
-485 QRMWREQCLMSVCLA
+485 QRMGREQWLMSVCLA

-530 PLCMLGL
+530 PLCWLGL
-537 VLPFAWSVAAE
+537 VLPPFWGVAAE
-548 ALQWLVWLLKACA
+548 ALQVLIWVLNACA
-561 GVLWAQWSAPAAPL
+561 GVSWAQWSAPSAPL
-575 WAGAAALVGMGVW
+575 WAGAVALVGLGLW
-588 AMRVPMWLRWFGVA
+588 AMRVPMWLRCFGVA
-602 LVLPVLSWQTLRPAH
+602 LVLPVLSWHTPRPAH

-630 HAVLVRTATHSLLYD
+630 HAVLLRTATHSLLYD
-645 TGPRYSSE
+645 TGPRYSAE

-683 HSGGAPAVMAMQP
+683 HSGGASAVMAMQP
-696 QADVLTSIAPEHPLQ
+696 QAEVLTSMPTGHPLQ

-721 GQSWV
+721 GQAWV
-726 WDGVRFDV
+726 WDGVQFEV
-734 LHPSASDYE
+734 LHPTADDYT

-750 LSCVLRVT
+750 LSCVLRV
-758 ASRAVVAETGAALD
+758 SER
-772 HASAKAPPSTQ
+772 STS
-783 TTQTTQTTQVAALL
+783 ALL
-797 AGDIEAAQEQD
+797 AGDIEAAQERH

-813 QALEA
+813 QALQA

-833 QDFLEAV
+833 QAFLDAV
-840 NLSVAIVQAGY
+840 QPSVAIVQAGY
-851 RNRFGHPRPDVLR
+851 RNRFGHPTPQVLQ
-864 RYSDLGV
+864 RYSDSGV
-871 LVVQTPRCGASTW
+871 LVVQTPRCGASIW
-884 RSEQPKLVQCERN
+884 LSDQPNLVQCERN

>member
-1 VDIAHA
+1 M
-7 PQHWPEHAAMFFVIT
+7 PLHWVEHAAMLSVIT
-22 PLALGWIA
+22 PWALGWIA
-30 GTALQLQQAVLWPCE
+30 GTALQLQQAQLWAGE
-45 MYWGLGAAALLLMYA
+45 VYWGSGVAALFLAYA
-60 VARVDAWQFAFKRL
+60 TTH
-74 DAFPFFRSASAFFS
+74 RSAWRAAFTGPTPEMADALMQ
-88 RVSAG
+88 V
-93 AVWHSVVWCVL
+93 AVWFSL
-104 SCTLAFALAGARAS
+104 AGLLAFAQAGARAS
-118 HYVKTVLN
+118 EFAHSALN
-126 PALEGRTLQVVG
+126 PALEGRTLHVVG
-138 IVANLPQRTDDS
+138 IVAHLPQRMDGS
-150 ARFRFEVESARES
+150 ARFRFEVESAREG
-163 DGTWVQLPSQL
+163 DGTRVQLPPQL
-174 LLGWYGNRLNG
+174 LLGWYGNRLQDSDN
-185 YGGQVG
+185 QVQ
-191 LSGNA
+191 A
-196 DKVQP
+196 

-220 PHGHINP
+220 PHGHLNP

-240 LQATGYVRNGA
+240 LQATGYVRNGP
-251 KDAAPQWLGSTWAH
+251 KDASPQWLGQTGGY

-273 VRSAI
+273 VRNAI
-278 EARVVDRAMAG
+278 DARVADRAVAG

-339 LWRRCDVWSPRKP
+339 VWRFSDVWSPRQP
-352 WSLWLP
+352 WSLCLP
-358 APIAASACAAM
+358 LPMAASAGAAG

-402 RWPLTQVWL
+402 RWPLMQVWL
-411 SVCAVV
+411 TVCAVV
-417 LAVDPWALMQ
+417 LALDPWALMQ

-444 SHAPVETAAHSDA
+444 SHEPVETVPKSDA
-457 LNVFDVSTEQSRQPN
+457 LNGFDTAAADGNQPK
-472 RRGRLLANAWASA
+472 RRGHVLAWAWSSA
-485 QRMWREQCLMSVCLA
+485 LRIWREQWLMSVCLA

-530 PLCMLGL
+530 PLCLLGL
-537 VLPFAWSVAAE
+537 IWPLAWSVAAD
-548 ALQWLVWLLKACA
+548 ALQGLVWVLKACA
-561 GVLWAQWSAPAAPL
+561 AVSWAQWSAPAAPL
-575 WAGAAALVGMGVW
+575 WAGAAALVGMAVW
-588 AMRVPMWLRWFGVA
+588 ALRVPMWLRWFGVA
-602 LVLPVLSWQTLRPAH
+602 LVLPVLSWQTPRPAH

-645 TGPRYSSE
+645 TGPRYSAE

-676 ISHQDSD
+676 LSHQDSD
-683 HSGGAPAVMAMQP
+683 HSGGAQAVMAMQP
-696 QADVLTSIAPEHPLQ
+696 QADVLTSIALEHPLQ
-711 QLAVMQRCER
+711 GLGPMQRCER

-726 WDGVRFDV
+726 WDGVRFEV
-734 LHPSASDYE
+734 LHPNAMDFD

-758 ASRAVVAETGAALD
+758 ALHPTHVQQNNVKTVS
-772 HASAKAPPSTQ
+772 
-783 TTQTTQTTQVAALL
+783 ALL
-797 AGDIEAAQEQD
+797 AGDIEALQEQS
-808 LLQSG
+808 LVQSG
-813 QALEA
+813 QILQA

-833 QDFLEAV
+833 QAFLEAV
-840 NLSVAIVQAGY
+840 DPSVAVVQAGY
-851 RNRFGHPRPDVLR
+851 RNRFGHPKPDVMK

-871 LVVQTPRCGASTW
+871 LVVQTPRCGASIW

-897 QRQRYWQH
+897 QRQRYWEH
-905 VF
+905 VL

>member
-1 VDIAHA
+1 
-7 PQHWPEHAAMFFVIT
+7 MFSVIT

-30 GTALQLQQAVLWPCE
+30 GTALQLQQAQLWAGE
-45 MYWGLGAAALLLMYA
+45 VYWGLGAAA
-60 VARVDAWQFAFKRL
+60 VV
-74 DAFPFFRSASAFFS
+74 SAFAVVRVS
-88 RVSAG
+88 RVLAG
-93 AVWHSVVWCVL
+93 SWVQVAVRFAWMGVL
-104 SCTLAFALAGARAS
+104 SAVLAFVQAGARAS
-118 HYVKTVLN
+118 HYAQSALN
-126 PALEGRTLQVVG
+126 PALEGRTLHVVG
-138 IVANLPQRTDDS
+138 IVANLPQRMEDS
-150 ARFRFEVESARES
+150 ARFRFEVESAR
-163 DGTWVQLPSQL
+163 DTNGAWVQLPPQL
-174 LLGWYGNRLNG
+174 LLGWYGSRWNG
-185 YGGQVG
+185 
-191 LSGNA
+191 SD
-196 DKVQP
+196 DKVQAP
-201 PPADLRPGDR
+201 PTDLRPGDR

-251 KDAAPQWLGSTWAH
+251 KDPSPQWLGSTWAH
-265 PVERLRQR
+265 PVEWLRQR

-278 EARVVDRAMAG
+278 DARVADRATAG

-339 LWRRCDVWSPRKP
+339 LWRRSDVWSPAKP

-402 RWPLTQVWL
+402 RWPWVQVWL
-411 SVCAVV
+411 SVCAVL
-417 LAVDPWALMQ
+417 LALDPWALMQ

-444 SHAPVETAAHSDA
+444 SHAPASNLWAA
-457 LNVFDVSTEQSRQPN
+457 
-472 RRGRLLANAWASA
+472 A
-485 QRMWREQCLMSVCLA
+485 QRMWREQWLMSVCLA

-530 PLCMLGL
+530 PLCLLGL
-537 VLPFAWSVAAE
+537 VLPFAWGMAAE
-548 ALQWLVWLLKACA
+548 ALQWLVWGLKACA
-561 GVLWAQWSAPAAPL
+561 GVSWAQWSASAAPL

-588 AMRVPMWLRWFGVA
+588 AMRVPMWLRWFGMV
-602 LVLPVLSWQTLRPAH
+602 LVLPVLSWQTPRPAH

-645 TGPRYSSE
+645 TGPRYSAE

-696 QADVLTSIAPEHPLQ
+696 QADVLTSIAVEHPLQ
-711 QLAVMQRCER
+711 QLGAMQRCER
-721 GQSWV
+721 GQSWT
-726 WDGVRFDV
+726 WDGVRFEV
-734 LHPSASDYE
+734 LHPSAADYE

-758 ASRAVVAETGAALD
+758 AADTS
-772 HASAKAPPSTQ
+772 
-783 TTQTTQTTQVAALL
+783 ALL
-797 AGDIEAAQEQD
+797 AGDIEAAQEQG

-813 QALEA
+813 QVLQA

-833 QDFLEAV
+833 QAFLEAV
-840 NLSVAIVQAGY
+840 QPSVAIVQAGY
-851 RNRFGHPRPDVLR
+851 RNRFGHPRPDVLQ

-871 LVVQTPRCGASTW
+871 LVVQAPRCGASTW

-905 VF
+905 VL